1 MKRNRRIKL
10 ICIFAGISVL
20 AGYSS
25 RAAEQEN
32 EHRLAR
38 QALAILRARCV
49 VCHGEDKKSGLDLR
63 TREGLLKG
71 GSRGAAIKPG
81 DADESLLYRFVAGEE
96 KPRMPMGEELSE
108 YQIGLL
114 KQWIDKGAIWEDK
127 ETEGQGDKE
136 KTYAASRPITDEE
149 RNYWAFRK
157 PSRPQIPKVKNQSW
171 VRTPIDAFIL
181 AKLEEKGL
189 QPSPRA
195 DKRTLIRRVTFD
207 LTGLPPTPEEINAFL
222 ADKSPDAYRKVVERL
237 LASPRYGERWAQHW
251 LDVVRFGETNGFE
264 LDAEREQAWRY
275 RDYVVKSLNDDKP
288 YDRFITEQIAGD
300 ELDPNSFEMRVATGF
315 LRAGPQHVVAGNQD
329 LAVNRQEW
337 LTEVMFGV
345 GNGIMGLTV
354 GCARCHDHKFDPIPQ
369 ADFYR
374 LQSFF
379 AASDNYDFKRPTKEQ
394 ELAYGSAV
402 KAHKE
407 RLKPILDQIAAIEK
421 PYREKLTAGKRA
433 KLEPQF
439 ANALAKDE
447 KLRSDEENRLAKAA
461 QNMLE
466 IKWNELVASISP
478 EDREKRAALRRQM
491 HDIELY
497 APDPLPKA
505 LAVADTLNPIPQMNI
520 LKGGDPHR
528 LGDEVR
534 PRFPSVMSPK
544 DAPLEAEIRPLQIG
558 EFKSTGRRLA
568 LARWLTQSDNPL
580 IARVMVNR
588 LWHYHFGRGIV
599 ATPNDLGRNG
609 QQPTH
614 PELLDWLAV
623 EFMNPTLRAG
633 ERESEG
639 AGDKETRRQ
648 GNKGNPLS
656 STRNGSNQ
664 QPAGWSLKRMS
675 EMMVLSNA
683 YQQSSALSSGPSSGP
698 SSGEADAKAKID
710 PDNKLLWRMNRQRLD
725 AEAIRDS
732 VLAVNGTLNEQL
744 GGPSIKVPLE
754 PEVYDTIFTEY
765 EPDNLWPVH
774 PDPRQHTRRSLY
786 LVRKRNVRLP
796 LLVAFDAPDLMGV
809 CGARQV
815 SVHALQSLTLMNSEF
830 MLRQSRALAGRL
842 FKEAGGDERAMISR
856 LYELTLARN
865 PRLDELRLTQSFL
878 KGQAAVIRDRVARGE
893 TVSKLNDLPEGVN
906 EATAAAWVDLCLATM
921 NLNEFVYLN

>member
-1 MKRNRRIKL
+1 MGRNRRIKL
-10 ICIFAGISVL
+10 ICVFACLSVL

-25 RAAEQEN
+25 RAAEQPPEQ
-32 EHRLAR
+32 EDQQRIAR
-38 QALAILRARCV
+38 QAVAILQTRCV
-49 VCHGEDKKSGLDLR
+49 LCHGKDKESGLDLR

-114 KQWIDKGAIWEDK
+114 KQWIDKGAIWEDG
-127 ETEGQGDKE
+127 EARGEGDKE
-136 KTYAASRPITDEE
+136 KVYAASKPITDEQ

-157 PSRPQIPKVKNQSW
+157 PSRPQIPKVKNRSW

-195 DKRTLIRRVTFD
+195 DRRTLIRRVTFD
-207 LTGLPPTPEEINAFL
+207 LTGAPPTPEEINAFL
-222 ADKSPDAYRKVVERL
+222 ADRSPQAYERVVKRL

-374 LQSFF
+374 LQAFF

-394 ELAYGSAV
+394 EQAYSAAV
-402 KAHKE
+402 NAHKE
-407 RLKPILDQIAAIEK
+407 KLKPILDQIAAIEK
-421 PYREKLTAGKRA
+421 PYKEKLTAAKRA
-433 KLEPQF
+433 KLEPLF
-439 ANALAKDE
+439 ADALAKEE
-447 KLRSDEENRLAKAA
+447 KLRSGEEKRLAKEA
-461 QNMLE
+461 QSMLE
-466 IKWNELVASISP
+466 IKWNELVATLSP
-478 EDREKRAALRRQM
+478 EDREKRAALRRRM
-491 HDIELY
+491 HDIDLY

-505 LAVADTLNPIPQMNI
+505 LAVADTLNPTPPINI

-528 LGDEVR
+528 AGDEAP
-534 PRFPSVMSPK
+534 PRFPSVMLPK
-544 DAPLEAEIRPLQIG
+544 DAPPEAEIEPVQIG

-568 LARWLTQSDNPL
+568 LARWLTRPDNPMT
-580 IARVMVNR
+580 ARVMVNR
-588 LWHYHFGRGIV
+588 LWHYHFGRGVV
-599 ATPNDLGRNG
+599 ATPNDFGRNG

-623 EFMNPTLRAG
+623 EF
-633 ERESEG
+633 S
-639 AGDKETRRQ
+639 Q
-648 GNKGNPLS
+648 S
-656 STRNGSNQ
+656 Q
-664 QPAGWSLKRMS
+664 GWSLKRMT

-683 YQQSSALSSGPSSGP
+683 YQQSSAP

-725 AEAIRDS
+725 AEEIRDE
-732 VLAVNGTLNEQL
+732 VLAVNGGLNEQM

-765 EPDNLWPVH
+765 EPDNLWPVN
-774 PDPRQHTRRSLY
+774 PDPRQHMRRSLY
-786 LVRKRNVRLP
+786 LIRKRNVRLP
-796 LLVAFDAPDLMGV
+796 LLVAFDAPDLMAV

-830 MLRQSRALAGRL
+830 MLQQSRALAGRL

-856 LYELTLARN
+856 LYELTLARK

-878 KGQAAVIRDRVARGE
+878 KGQAAVIRDRIGRGE
-893 TVSKLNDLPEGVN
+893 AVSNLKGVD

-921 NLNEFVYLN
+921 NLNEFVYVK

>member
-1 MKRNRRIKL
+1 MRRNRRIKL
-10 ICIFAGISVL
+10 ICVFTCLSVL

-25 RAAEQEN
+25 RAADQPPEQEDQQ
-32 EHRLAR
+32 RIAR
-38 QALAILRARCV
+38 QALAIMQTRCV
-49 VCHGEDKKSGLDLR
+49 VCHGKDKESGLDLR

-114 KQWIDKGAIWEDK
+114 KQWIDKGAIWEDW
-127 ETEGQGDKE
+127 EARGEGDKE
-136 KTYAASRPITDEE
+136 KVYAASKPITDEQ

-157 PSRPQIPKVKNQSW
+157 PSRPQIPRIKNRSW

-181 AKLEEKGL
+181 AKLEERGL

-207 LTGLPPTPEEINAFL
+207 LTGAPPTPEEINAFL
-222 ADKSPDAYRKVVERL
+222 ADRSPQAYERVVKRL

-374 LQSFF
+374 LQAFF

-394 ELAYGSAV
+394 EQAYSAAV

-407 RLKPILDQIAAIEK
+407 KLKPILDQIAAIEK
-421 PYREKLTAGKRA
+421 PYKEKLTAAKRA
-433 KLEPQF
+433 KLEPLF
-439 ANALAKDE
+439 AGALAKEE
-447 KLRSDEENRLAKAA
+447 KLRSGEEKRLAKEA
-461 QNMLE
+461 QSMLE
-466 IKWNELVASISP
+466 IKWNELVATLSP

-491 HDIELY
+491 HDIDLY

-505 LAVADTLNPIPQMNI
+505 LAVADTLNPTPPINI

-528 LGDEVR
+528 VGDEAP
-534 PRFPSVMSPK
+534 PRFPSVMLPK
-544 DAPLEAEIRPLQIG
+544 DAPPEAEIEPVQIG
-558 EFKSTGRRLA
+558 DFKSTGRRLV
-568 LARWLTQSDNPL
+568 LARWLTGPDNPMT
-580 IARVMVNR
+580 ARVMVNR
-588 LWHYHFGRGIV
+588 LWHYHFGRGVV
-599 ATPNDLGRNG
+599 ATPNDFGRNG

-623 EFMNPTLRAG
+623 TFRDGETERRRDGETEAKTNPQSAIR
-633 ERESEG
+633 
-639 AGDKETRRQ
+639 
-648 GNKGNPLS
+648 NPQS
-656 STRNGSNQ
+656 S
-664 QPAGWSLKRMS
+664 GWSLKRMH
-675 EMMVLSNA
+675 ELIVLSNA
-683 YQQSSALSSGPSSGP
+683 YQQSSAID
-698 SSGEADAKAKID
+698 DAKAKID

-725 AEAIRDS
+725 AEEIRDA
-732 VLAVNGTLNEQL
+732 VLAVSGELTEQL
-744 GGPSIKVPLE
+744 GGPSVKAPLE

-842 FKEAGGDERAMISR
+842 FKDAGGDERAMISR

-878 KGQAAVIRDRVARGE
+878 KGQAAVIRDRIARGE
-893 TVSKLNDLPEGVN
+893 TVSKLRDLPKGVD
-906 EATAAAWVDLCLATM
+906 EAAAAAWVDLCLATM
-921 NLNEFVYLN
+921 NLNEFVYVK

>member
-1 MKRNRRIKL
+1 L
-10 ICIFAGISVL
+10 
-20 AGYSS
+20 
-25 RAAEQEN
+25 Q
-32 EHRLAR
+32 
-38 QALAILRARCV
+38 ARCV
-49 VCHGEDKKSGLDLR
+49 VCHGKDKESGLDLR

-71 GSRGAAIKPG
+71 GSRGAAINPG
-81 DADESLLYRFVAGEE
+81 DADGSLLYRFVAGEE
-96 KPRMPMGEELSE
+96 KPRMPLGEELSE

-114 KQWIDKGAIWEDK
+114 KSWIDKGAIWEDN
-127 ETEGQGDKE
+127 ETVAQGE
-136 KTYAASRPITDEE
+136 KGKVYASLKPITDEQ

-157 PSRPQIPKVKNQSW
+157 PSRPQIPNIKNRSW

-207 LTGLPPTPEEINAFL
+207 LTGLPPSPEEINAFV
-222 ADKSPDAYRKVVERL
+222 ADKSPDAYRKVVKRL

-264 LDAEREQAWRY
+264 LDAEREQSWRY

-374 LQSFF
+374 LQAFF
-379 AASDNYDFKRPTKEQ
+379 AASDNYDFKRPTKDEEQ
-394 ELAYGSAV
+394 AYGEAV
-402 KAHKE
+402 KAHGEK
-407 RLKPILDQIAAIEK
+407 LKPILDEIAAIEQ
-421 PYREKLTAGKRA
+421 PYREKLTAAKRA

-439 ANALAKDE
+439 ANALTRE
-447 KLRSDEENRLAKAA
+447 ERLRSDEEKRLAKEA

-478 EDREKRAALRRQM
+478 EDREKRAALRRRM
-491 HDIELY
+491 HSIELY

-528 LGDEVR
+528 PGDAVQ
-534 PRFPSVMSPK
+534 PRFPSVTLSLDASP
-544 DAPLEAEIRPLQIG
+544 EAEIKPVQIG
-558 EFKSTGRRLA
+558 GFKSTGRRLA
-568 LARWLTQSDNPL
+568 LARWLTGPDNPL
-580 IARVMVNR
+580 TARVMVNR

-599 ATPNDLGRNG
+599 ATPNDFGRNG
-609 QQPTH
+609 RQPTH

-623 EFMNPTLRAG
+623 EF
-633 ERESEG
+633 S
-639 AGDKETRRQ
+639 Q
-648 GNKGNPLS
+648 S
-656 STRNGSNQ
+656 QS
-664 QPAGWSLKRMS
+664 WSLKRMT

-683 YQQSSALSSGPSSGP
+683 YQQSSSIDGS
-698 SSGEADAKAKID
+698 KANVD

-725 AEAIRDS
+725 AEEIRDA
-732 VLAVNGTLNEQL
+732 VLAVNGSLTEQL

-786 LVRKRNVRLP
+786 LIRKRNVRLP
-796 LLVAFDAPDLMGV
+796 LLVAFDAPDLMAV
-809 CGARQV
+809 CGARQI

-830 MLRQSRALAGRL
+830 MLSQSRALAQRL
-842 FKEAGGDERAMISR
+842 FKEASAGEVAMVSR
-856 LYELTLARN
+856 LYEVTLARK
-865 PRLDELRLTQSFL
+865 PRPDELRLTQNFL
-878 KGQAAVIRDRVARGE
+878 KGQAAVIRGRIARGE
-893 TVSKLNDLPEGVN
+893 TVSKLQNLPKGIDDAV
-906 EATAAAWVDLCLATM
+906 AAAWVDLCLATM

>member
-1 MKRNRRIKL
+1 MRRNRRIKL
-10 ICIFAGISVL
+10 ICIFACLSTL
-20 AGYSS
+20 AVYSS
-25 RAAEQEN
+25 SAAVQEDERRIARRAVG
-32 EHRLAR
+32 
-38 QALAILRARCV
+38 ILQARCAA
-49 VCHGEDKKSGLDLR
+49 CHGKDKESGLDLR

-71 GSRGAAIKPG
+71 GSRGPAIKPG

-114 KQWIDKGAIWEDK
+114 KQWIDKGAVWEEI
-127 ETEGQGDKE
+127 ETSGQE
-136 KTYAASRPITDEE
+136 KVYASPNPITDER

-157 PSRPQIPKVKNQSW
+157 PSRPQIPKVKNRSW
-171 VRTPIDAFIL
+171 VQTPIDAFIL
-181 AKLEEKGL
+181 ANLEEKGL
-189 QPSPRA
+189 RPSPRA

-207 LTGLPPTPEEINAFL
+207 LTGLPPSPQEIAAFL
-222 ADKSPDAYRKVVERL
+222 ADKSPDAYRKVVKRL
-237 LASPRYGERWAQHW
+237 LSSPRYGERWAQHW
-251 LDVVRFGETNGFE
+251 LDVARFGETNGFE

-275 RDYVVKSLNDDKP
+275 RDYVVEALNEDKP
-288 YDRFITEQIAGD
+288 YNRFIAEQIAGD
-300 ELDPNSFEMRVATGF
+300 ELDPNSFKMRVATGF

-379 AASDNYDFKRPTKEQ
+379 AASDNYDFKRPTREQ
-394 ELAYGSAV
+394 EQTYAAAV
-402 KAHKE
+402 NSHQEK
-407 RLKPILDQIAAIEK
+407 LKPIIDQIAAIEK
-421 PYREKLTAGKRA
+421 PYREKLTAEKRA
-433 KLEPQF
+433 RLEPRF
-439 ANALAKDE
+439 ASALTKDE
-447 KLRSDEENRLAKAA
+447 KLRNDEENRLAKEAES
-461 QNMLE
+461 MLE

-478 EDREKRAALRRQM
+478 EDREKRAALRRRM
-491 HDIELY
+491 HNIELY
-497 APDPLPKA
+497 APYPLPKA

-528 LGDEVR
+528 PGDAVL
-534 PRFPSVMSPK
+534 PRFPSVTLP
-544 DAPLEAEIRPLQIG
+544 DGAPPEAEIEPVQIG
-558 EFKSTGRRLA
+558 GFKSTGRRLA
-568 LARWLTQSDNPL
+568 LARWLTGADNPFT
-580 IARVMVNR
+580 ARVMVNR

-599 ATPNDLGRNG
+599 ATPNDFGRNG

-623 EFMNPTLRAG
+623 EF
-633 ERESEG
+633 SQS
-639 AGDKETRRQ
+639 Q
-648 GNKGNPLS
+648 GL
-656 STRNGSNQ
+656 
-664 QPAGWSLKRMS
+664 SLKRMT

-683 YQQSSALSSGPSSGP
+683 YQQSSAIDG
-698 SSGEADAKAKID
+698 AKAKID

-725 AEAIRDS
+725 AEAIRDA
-732 VLAVNGTLNEQL
+732 VLAVNGDLTEQL

-796 LLVAFDAPDLMGV
+796 LLVAFDAPDLMAV

-830 MLRQSRALAGRL
+830 MLRQSRALAERL
-842 FKEAGGDERAMISR
+842 FKEAGADERARISR
-856 LYELTLARN
+856 LYELTLARE
-865 PRLDELRLTQSFL
+865 PRPDELRLTQNFL
-878 KGQAAVIRDRVARGE
+878 KAQASVIRDRVARGE
-893 TVSKLNDLPEGVN
+893 TVSKPQDLPKGID
-906 EATAAAWVDLCLATM
+906 EARAAAWVDLCLATM
-921 NLNEFVYLN
+921 NLNEFVYVK

>member
-1 MKRNRRIKL
+1 MRRYRQIKL
-10 ICIFAGISVL
+10 ISIFACLSVL

-25 RAAEQEN
+25 HAADSIEQPSEQED
-32 EHRLAR
+32 EQRLAQ
-38 QALAILRARCV
+38 QAVAILQTRCV
-49 VCHGEDKKSGLDLR
+49 VCHGKDKESGLDAR

-71 GSRGAAIKPG
+71 GGRGPAIKPG
-81 DADESLLYRFVAGEE
+81 DADESPLYRFVAGEE

-114 KQWIDKGAIWEDK
+114 KQWIDKGAAWPSDLNVAPAPASH
-127 ETEGQGDKE
+127 
-136 KTYAASRPITDEE
+136 AAIKPITDEQ

-157 PSRPQIPKVKNQSW
+157 PARPQIPAVKNQSW
-171 VRTPIDAFIL
+171 VQTPIDAFIL
-181 AKLEEKGL
+181 AKLEEKRL
-189 QPSPRA
+189 TPSSRA

-222 ADKSPDAYRKVVERL
+222 ADGSRDAYRKVVKRL

-264 LDAEREQAWRY
+264 LDVEREQSWRY

-288 YDRFITEQIAGD
+288 YDRFIVEQVAGD
-300 ELDPNSFEMRVATGF
+300 ELDPNNFDLRVATGF

-374 LQSFF
+374 LQAFF
-379 AASDNYDFKRPTKEQ
+379 AASDNHDFKRPTKEQ
-394 ELAYGSAV
+394 EQAYGAAV
-402 KAHKE
+402 KAHKAK
-407 RLKPILDQIAAIEK
+407 LKPILDQIAEIEK
-421 PYREKLTAGKRA
+421 PYKEKLTAGKRT
-433 KLEPQF
+433 KLESQY
-439 ANALAKDE
+439 ANALAKEE
-447 KLRSDEENRLAKAA
+447 KLRNEEETRLAKEA
-461 QNMLE
+461 QSMLE
-466 IKWNELVASISP
+466 VKWDELVAAIST
-478 EDREKRAALRRQM
+478 EDRDKRAALRRRM
-491 HDIELY
+491 HNIELY
-497 APDPLPKA
+497 APDTLPKA

-534 PRFPSVMSPK
+534 PRFPSVMLPK
-544 DAPLEAEIRPLQIG
+544 DTPAEAKTEPAQIG

-568 LARWLTQSDNPL
+568 LARWLTQPDNPL
-580 IARVMVNR
+580 TARVMVNR

-599 ATPNDLGRNG
+599 ATPNDFGRNG

-623 EFMNPTLRAG
+623 EFMNPTWNVGDGATGRRGDGANPQSAIIHKQWPQ
-633 ERESEG
+633 SE
-639 AGDKETRRQ
+639 
-648 GNKGNPLS
+648 
-656 STRNGSNQ
+656 
-664 QPAGWSLKRMS
+664 GWSLKRMH
-675 EMMVLSNA
+675 ELMVLSKA
-683 YQQSSALSSGPSSGP
+683 YQQSSAPSST
-698 SSGEADAKAKID
+698 EADAKAKVD

-725 AEAIRDS
+725 AEAIRDA
-732 VLAVNGTLNEQL
+732 VLAANGSLTEQL

-786 LVRKRNVRLP
+786 LIRKRNVRLP
-796 LLVAFDAPDLMGV
+796 MLVAFDAPDLMST
-809 CGARQV
+809 CGARLV
-815 SVHALQSLTLMNSEF
+815 SVHSLQSLTLMNSEF
-830 MLRQSRALAGRL
+830 MLRQSRALAERL
-842 FKEAGGDERAMISR
+842 FKEIGGDERQGSVRMISR
-856 LYELTLARN
+856 LYELALARK
-865 PRLDELRLTQSFL
+865 PRLEELRLTQNFL
-878 KGQAAVIRDRVARGE
+878 KGQAAVIRDRAARGE
-893 TVSKLNDLPEGVN
+893 AVAKLKDLPKGVD

-921 NLNEFVYLN
+921 NLNEFVYLK